1 MNSAGDTPEQAA
13 LRTCTTKALE
23 ALAGLNLATETLR
36 RLTVPSDATDKKLH
50 QEIFRNLKRVH
61 GEVMAVLFVT
71 TMVVESTVPQV
82 PRKH

>member
-1 MNSAGDTPEQAA
+1 MNKAGDTPEQAA

-36 RLTVPSDATDKKLH
+36 RLTVPSDSTDKKLH
-50 QEIFRNLKRVH
+50 QEILRNLKRVH

-82 PRKH
+82 PCQH

>member
-1 MNSAGDTPEQAA
+1 MNKTSDTPEQAA

-23 ALAGLNLATETLR
+23 ALAALNLATETLK
-36 RLTVPSDATDKKLH
+36 RLAAPSDPSDKKLH
-50 QEIFRNLKRVH
+50 LEISRNLKQVH

-82 PRKH
+82 PCQH